1 VDLKKSAAK
10 YILQL
15 DFSSLSFEQMLKFR
29 VSAITHRLS
38 LTMKTKFRL
47 LAFSLLA
54 LGLSSCVHPIER
66 RIANNPQIY
75 QSLSTNDQLLVQQ
88 GRIREGMTKEGV
100 FLAWGRPDQVATG
113 KQKGS
118 SVEQWTYVGSQP
130 VYTNTFGMGFG
141 GGPWGYGGC
150 GRFGGA
156 GYWGNMGPAVMYVP
170 YKAGSVTFRTNRVT
184 DYLRGPQ

>member
-1 VDLKKSAAK
+1 LNETRLFASEKSQHPNLLAMK
-10 YILQL
+10 
-15 DFSSLSFEQMLKFR
+15 SSL
-29 VSAITHRLS
+29 RLI
-38 LTMKTKFRL
+38 
-47 LAFSLLA
+47 AFSLLA

-100 FLAWGRPDQVATG
+100 FLAWGRPSQVATG

-118 SVEQWTYVGSQP
+118 SVEQWTYMGSQP
-130 VYTNTFGMGFG
+130 VYTNNFGIGFG
-141 GGPWGYGGC
+141 GGPWGYGGYGRYGGC
-150 GRFGGA
+150 GPWGG
-156 GYWGNMGPAVMYVP
+156 GWGNMGPNIVYVP
-170 YKAGSVTFRTNRVT
+170 YKSGSVTFRGNRVT